1 MLCTHEPDT
10 ECYPRTYMAYM
21 HDVLEIPNQVKVESS
36 ITLTVAVCSILVAL
50 YKMFVCCASI
60 HLCEL

>member
-1 MLCTHEPDT
+1 
-10 ECYPRTYMAYM
+10 M